1 MNALAAHIIGDVE
14 LQPLTVDQ
22 PPAYVIEV
30 TEYSLE
36 RSGVRRSL
44 HGVTTYLGERY
55 ALPYH
60 VAAHRAHMLNQ
71 VQGLM
76 LSKGPRTHVL
86 TARVVPAPDDLT
98 VPGVTLNP

>member
-1 MNALAAHIIGDVE
+1 MNAQAEQIDDEFLRLVAE
-14 LQPLTVDQ
+14 T
-22 PPAYVIEV
+22 PPTYVIEI
-30 TEYSLE
+30 TEYSLK

-44 HGVTTYLGERY
+44 HGFTTYLGERY

-76 LSKGPRTHVL
+76 LLKGPRTHVL
-86 TARVVPAPDDLT
+86 TARVVPAPEKIT
-98 VPGVTLNP
+98 SVPVSLNAVS

>member
-1 MNALAAHIIGDVE
+1 MNALAAHIIGDAD
-14 LQPLTVDQ
+14 LLPLTVEQ

-36 RSGVRRSL
+36 RSGVRRTL
-44 HGVTTYLGERY
+44 HGFTTYLGERY

-76 LSKGPRTHVL
+76 LLKGPRTHVL
-86 TARVVPAPDDLT
+86 TARVVPA
-98 VPGVTLNP
+98 